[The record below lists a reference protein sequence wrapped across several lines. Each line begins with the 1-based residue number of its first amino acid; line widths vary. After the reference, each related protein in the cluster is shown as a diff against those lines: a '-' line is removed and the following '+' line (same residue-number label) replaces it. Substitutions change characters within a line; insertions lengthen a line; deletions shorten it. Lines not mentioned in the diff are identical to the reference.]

1 MNIKE
6 AKEFKKYLLSKRGH
20 MLKNIYALLPFSEK
34 FVIEII
40 ERLARAFQPID
51 FDFIYR
57 FDFLLTNRAGKH
69 WNALLAVVHMAK
81 FFICF
86 TV

>member
-1 MNIKE
+1 MDIKE

-20 MLKNIYALLPFSEK
+20 MLKNIYTLLPFSKK
-34 FVIEII
+34 FVIEIT
-40 ERLARAFQPID
+40 ERLARAFQSID
-51 FDFIYR
+51 FDFIR
-57 FDFLLTNRAGKH
+57 HFDFLLTNHAEKH
-69 WNALLAVVHMAK
+69 WNALLAVVHMVK